1 MTENSTAGEAD
12 SAEPLDADVADADA
26 VEAVEADAAEADDV
40 EPTVEP
46 TEETVVAAD
55 APRRRGRRLLNAVGG
70 DLGVILLLVAMVAAL
85 ATTAALYFVQ
95 FRPDQQTNA
104 NAAQVVV
111 DAAANGAVAL
121 LSYSPDSLDHDFA
134 AGKSHL
140 TGDFLN
146 YYTQFTE
153 QIVTPAAKDKQVK
166 TSATVVQA
174 APAELHP
181 DSAVVLLFIN
191 QTTVSKENP
200 DGAFAASAVKVALK
214 KIDGNWLISAFD
226 PV

>member
-1 MTENSTAGEAD
+1 VTENSTAGEAD
-12 SAEPLDADVADADA
+12 AAEPLDDDVADVDLADD
-26 VEAVEADAAEADDV
+26 DAAEADDV

-55 APRRRGRRLLNAVGG
+55 APRRRGRRLLHAVGG

-85 ATTAALYFVQ
+85 ATTAALYFMQ

-104 NAAQVVV
+104 NAAEVVV

-174 APAELHP
+174 AAAELHP